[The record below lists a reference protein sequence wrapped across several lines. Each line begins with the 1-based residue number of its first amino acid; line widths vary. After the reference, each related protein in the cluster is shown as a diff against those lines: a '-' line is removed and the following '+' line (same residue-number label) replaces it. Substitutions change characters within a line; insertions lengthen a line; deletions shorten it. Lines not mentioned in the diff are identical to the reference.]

1 MKKIVRIVLF
11 SLIGVVFIGTLYYLY
26 KKSEK
31 TPEVYNIEK
40 ASVNNIIKKTVATG
54 AVVPRRE
61 VDIKPRVSGIIEELY
76 VEAGKMVRRGDKIA
90 RVKIIPNMVNL
101 NEAESRLNRAKINF
115 NNAKADYDR
124 NKKIYEQRV
133 ISASEFQRFE
143 VNYNNAKEELE
154 SADNNLQLIKQ
165 GSSKS
170 MGNATNTII
179 TATIDGMILNVPVK
193 VGNSVIESNTFN
205 EGTTIASIADMKDM
219 IFQGKVDE
227 SEVGKIKSGMALIV
241 TIGAITEEKYDAV
254 LEYISPKGVE
264 QDGAI
269 QFEIKAAMKLKP
281 GSFIRAGYSANAD
294 IVLDRRD
301 SVLSIAESLIKFEKD
316 KAYVEVEGTTPQNF
330 KKTFIKTGLSDGIN
344 IEVLSGIDKNT
355 KIKGS
360 KKEEGGENQE
370 QAGNN

>member
-11 SLIGVVFIGTLYYLY
+11 SLIGVVFIGTLYFLY

-31 TPEVYNIEK
+31 APEVFNIESP
-40 ASVNNIIKKTVATG
+40 SVNNIIKKTVATG

-115 NNAKADYDR
+115 NNAKIEYDR
-124 NKKIYEQRV
+124 NKKLFDQKV
-133 ISASEFQRFE
+133 ISAAEFQRIE
-143 VNYNNAKEELE
+143 VNYNSANEELE
-154 SADNNLQLIKQ
+154 TADNNLELIKK

-205 EGTTIASIADMKDM
+205 EGTTIASIADMSDM

-227 SEVGKIKSGMALIV
+227 SEVGKIKTGMALIV
-241 TIGAITEEKYDAV
+241 TIGAITTEKYDAV

-294 IVLDRRD
+294 IVLERRD
-301 SVLSIAESLIKFEKD
+301 SVLTIPESVLKFEND
-316 KAYVEVEGTTPQNF
+316 SAYVEVETSTAQNF
-330 KKTFIKTGLSDGIN
+330 KKTFVKTGLSDGIN
-344 IEVLSGIDKNT
+344 IEILSGLDKRA

-360 KKEEGGENQE
+360 KKEDNPTEEE
-370 QAGNN
+370 AKK

>member
-1 MKKIVRIVLF
+1 MKKVVRIVVF
-11 SLIGVVFIGTLYYLY
+11 SLIGVVFLGTLYYLY

-31 TPEVYNIEK
+31 VPEVYNIESP
-40 ASVNNIIKKTVATG
+40 SVNNIIKKTVATG

-101 NEAESRLNRAKINF
+101 NEAESRLNRAKISF
-115 NNAKADYDR
+115 NNAKTEYDR
-124 NKKIYEQRV
+124 NKKLFDQKV
-133 ISASEFQRFE
+133 ISAAEFQRIE
-143 VNYNNAKEELE
+143 VNYNSANEELE
-154 SADNNLQLIKQ
+154 TADNNLQLIKQ

-227 SEVGKIKSGMALIV
+227 SEVGKIKTGMALIV
-241 TIGAITEEKYDAV
+241 TIGAITTEKYDAV

-294 IVLDRRD
+294 IVLERRD
-301 SVLSIAESLIKFEKD
+301 SVLSIPESLLKFEND
-316 KAYVEVEGTTPQNF
+316 SAYVEIETNTPQNF
-330 KKTFIKTGLSDGIN
+330 KKTYIKTGLSDGIN
-344 IEVLSGIDKNT
+344 IEVLSGLDKKA

-360 KKEEGGENQE
+360 KKEENTGEE
-370 QAGNN
+370 EPKK

>member
-1 MKKIVRIVLF
+1 MKKVVRIVLF
-11 SLIGVVFIGTLYYLY
+11 SLLGVVFLGTMYFLY
-26 KKSEK
+26 KKKEK
-31 TPEVYNIEK
+31 KPELYNLEV
-40 ASVNNIIKKTVATG
+40 ATVNNVIKKTVATG

-90 RVKIIPNMVNL
+90 RVKIIPNMVSL
-101 NEAESRLNRAKINF
+101 NEAESRLNRAKITF
-115 NNAKADYDR
+115 NNAKVEYDR
-124 NKKIYEQRV
+124 NKKLFDQKV
-133 ISASEFQRFE
+133 ISMAEFQRFE
-143 VNYNNAKEELE
+143 VTYNNANEELE
-154 SADNNLQLIKQ
+154 TADNNLQLIKQ

-241 TIGAITEEKYDAV
+241 TIGAITTEKYDAV

-301 SVLSIAESLIKFEKD
+301 SVLTIPESVLKFEKD
-316 KAYVEVEGTTPQNF
+316 KPYVEIETNTPQVF
-330 KKTFIKTGLSDGIN
+330 TKQFIKTGLSDGIN
-344 IEVLSGIDKNT
+344 IEVLSGVDK
-355 KIKGS
+355 KSKLKGS
-360 KKEEGGENQE
+360 KKEENVEEAN
-370 QAGNN
+370 

>member
-1 MKKIVRIVLF
+1 MKKVVRIVLF
-11 SLIGVVFIGTLYYLY
+11 SLLGVVFIGTMYFLY

-31 TPEVYNIEK
+31 VPEVYNLENATI
-40 ASVNNIIKKTVATG
+40 NNIIKKTVATG

-76 VEAGKMVRRGDKIA
+76 VEAGQMVRRGDKIA

-101 NEAESRLNRAKINF
+101 SEAESRLNRAKITF
-115 NNAKADYDR
+115 NNTKIEYDR
-124 NKKIYEQRV
+124 NKKLFDQKV
-133 ISASEFQRFE
+133 ISMAEFQRIE
-143 VNYNNAKEELE
+143 VTYNNAKEELE
-154 SADNNLQLIKQ
+154 TADNNLQLIKQ
-165 GSSKS
+165 GTSKS

-179 TATIDGMILNVPVK
+179 TATIDGMVLNVPIK

-241 TIGAITEEKYDAV
+241 TIGAITTEKYDAI

-301 SVLSIAESLIKFEKD
+301 SVLSVPESVIKFENEKP
-316 KAYVEVEGTTPQNF
+316 YVEVETNTPQVF
-330 KKTFIKTGLSDGIN
+330 KKQFIKTGLSDGIN
-344 IEVLSGIDKNT
+344 IEVLSGIDKNS
-355 KIKGS
+355 KLKGS
-360 KKEEGGENQE
+360 KKEENIELAN
-370 QAGNN
+370 

>member
-1 MKKIVRIVLF
+1 MKKIIRITLLIVLLASF
-11 SLIGVVFIGTLYYLY
+11 LGTLYFLW

-31 TPEVYNIEK
+31 KPEVFNLESP
-40 ASVNNIIKKTVATG
+40 SVNNIIKKTVATG
-54 AVVPRRE
+54 AVVPRKE

-76 VEAGKMVRRGDKIA
+76 VEAGQMVRRGDKIA

-115 NNAKADYDR
+115 NNIKIDFDR
-124 NKKIYEQRV
+124 NKKLYEQKV
-133 ISASEFQRFE
+133 ISLAEFQRFE
-143 VNYNNAKEELE
+143 LNYNTAKEELE
-154 SADNNLQLIKQ
+154 TSENNLQLIKQ
-165 GSSKS
+165 GTSKS
-170 MGNATNTII
+170 LGSATNTII

-205 EGTTIASIADMKDM
+205 EGTTIATVADMKDM

-227 SEVGKIKSGMALIV
+227 SEVGKIKQGMSLIV
-241 TIGAITEEKYDAV
+241 TIGAITSDKYDAV

-294 IVLDRRD
+294 IVLERRD
-301 SVLSIAESLIKFEKD
+301 SVLSIPESVIKFEGD
-316 KAYVEVEGTTPQNF
+316 TAYVEVETTNQQF
-330 KKTFIKTGLSDGIN
+330 KKTYIKTGLSDGIN
-344 IEVLSGIDKNT
+344 IEVIEGIDK
-355 KIKGS
+355 KMKLKGN
-360 KKEEGGENQE
+360 KKEDTPITE
-370 QAGNN
+370 Q

>member
-1 MKKIVRIVLF
+1 MKKVVRIVVF
-11 SLIGVVFIGTLYYLY
+11 SLIGIVFLGTLFYLW

-31 TPEVYNIEK
+31 TPEVFNIEK

-61 VDIKPRVSGIIEELY
+61 IDIKPRVSGIIEEIY
-76 VEAGKMVRRGDKIA
+76 VEAGKMVHRGDKIA
-90 RVKIIPNMVNL
+90 RVKIIPNVVNL
-101 NEAESRLNRAKINF
+101 NEAESRLNRAKINY
-115 NNAKADYDR
+115 NNAKAEYDR
-124 NKKIYEQRV
+124 NKKLFDQKV
-133 ISASEFQRFE
+133 ISISEFQRFE
-143 VNYNNAKEELE
+143 VSFNSSNEELE
-154 SADNNLQLIKQ
+154 TADNNLQLIKQ

-179 TATIDGMILNVPVK
+179 TATIDGMVLNVPVK

-219 IFQGKVDE
+219 IFLGKVDE
-227 SEVGKIKSGMALIV
+227 SEVGKIKAGMALIV
-241 TIGAITEEKYDAV
+241 TIGAITTEKYDAV

-301 SVLSIAESLIKFEKD
+301 SVLSISESVIKFEKD
-316 KAYVEVEGTTPQNF
+316 SAYVELETKTSQVF
-330 KKTFIKTGLSDGIN
+330 KKTYIKTGLSDGIN
-344 IEVLSGIDKNT
+344 IEVLSGVDKT
-355 KIKGS
+355 SKIKGT
-360 KKEEGGENQE
+360 KKEEVVAEEAPKN
-370 QAGNN
+370 

>member
-1 MKKIVRIVLF
+1 MKKIVRIVVF
-11 SLIGVVFIGTLYYLY
+11 SLLGVLFVGTLYFLY
-26 KKSEK
+26 TKSEK
-31 TPEVYNIEK
+31 KPEIYNIEK

-61 VDIKPRVSGIIEELY
+61 VDIKPRVSGIVDEIY
-76 VEAGKMVRRGDKIA
+76 VEAGQMVRRGDKIA
-90 RVKIIPNMVNL
+90 RVKIIPNVVSL
-101 NEAESRLNRAKINF
+101 NEAESRLNRANISFK
-115 NNAKADYDR
+115 NAKIEYDR
-124 NKKIYEQRV
+124 NQKLYDQKV
-133 ISASEFQRFE
+133 ISLAEFQRVE
-143 VNYNNAKEELE
+143 VSYNSAKEELE
-154 SADNNLQLIKQ
+154 TAENNLELIKK
-165 GSSKS
+165 GTSKS

-179 TATIDGMILNVPVK
+179 TAAIDGMILNVPVK

-241 TIGAITEEKYDAV
+241 TIGAITTEKYDAI

-301 SVLSIAESLIKFEKD
+301 SVLSITEALIKFENEKP
-316 KAYVEVEGTTPQNF
+316 YVEIETNTPQVF
-330 KKTFIKTGLSDGIN
+330 KKQFIKTGLSDGIN
-344 IEVLSGIDKNT
+344 IEVLSGIDKNS
-355 KIKGS
+355 KLKGS
-360 KKEEGGENQE
+360 KKEEQHESE
-370 QAGNN
+370 EK

>member
-1 MKKIVRIVLF
+1 MKKVVRIVLF
-11 SLIGVVFIGTLYYLY
+11 SLLGVVFVGTMYFLY

-31 TPEVYNIEK
+31 APEVFNIEK

-90 RVKIIPNMVNL
+90 RVKIIPNMVSL
-101 NEAESRLNRAKINF
+101 NEAESRLNRAKITF
-115 NNAKADYDR
+115 NNAKTEYDR
-124 NKKIYEQRV
+124 NKKLFDQKV
-133 ISASEFQRFE
+133 ISMAEFQRVE
-143 VNYNNAKEELE
+143 VTYNNANEELE
-154 SADNNLQLIKQ
+154 TADNNLQLIKQ

-219 IFQGKVDE
+219 IFLGKVDE

-241 TIGAITEEKYDAV
+241 TIGAITTEKYDAV

-301 SVLSIAESLIKFEKD
+301 SVLSIPESVMKFDKE
-316 KAYVEVEGTTPQNF
+316 KAYVEVETSTPQNF
-330 KKTFIKTGLSDGIN
+330 KKVFIKTGLSDGIN
-344 IEVLSGIDKNT
+344 IEVLSGIDKSS
-355 KIKGS
+355 KLKGS
-360 KKEEGGENQE
+360 KKEDMPEGEK
-370 QAGNN
+370 GNE

>member
-1 MKKIVRIVLF
+1 MKKVVRIVLF
-11 SLIGVVFIGTLYYLY
+11 SLLGVVFIGTMYFLY

-31 TPEVYNIEK
+31 VPEVYNLENATI
-40 ASVNNIIKKTVATG
+40 NNIIKKTVATG

-76 VEAGKMVRRGDKIA
+76 VEAGQMVRRGDKIA

-101 NEAESRLNRAKINF
+101 NEAESRLNRAKITF
-115 NNAKADYDR
+115 NNTKIEYDR
-124 NKKIYEQRV
+124 NKKLFDQKV
-133 ISASEFQRFE
+133 ISMAEFQRIE
-143 VNYNNAKEELE
+143 VTYNNAKEELE
-154 SADNNLQLIKQ
+154 TADNNLQLIKQ
-165 GSSKS
+165 GTSKS

-179 TATIDGMILNVPVK
+179 TATIDGMVLNVPIK

-241 TIGAITEEKYDAV
+241 TIGAITTEKYDAI

-301 SVLSIAESLIKFEKD
+301 SVLSVPESVIKFEKE
-316 KAYVEVEGTTPQNF
+316 KPYVEVETNTPQVF
-330 KKTFIKTGLSDGIN
+330 KKQFIKTGLSDGIN
-344 IEVLSGIDKNT
+344 IEVLSGIDKSS
-355 KIKGS
+355 KLKGS
-360 KKEEGGENQE
+360 KKEENIELAN
-370 QAGNN
+370 